1 MTAPAVLAVF
11 FFFSGRGRHT
21 SCSGDWSSDVCS
33 SDLGSPARIEQQPI
47 SREQLEHLIEV
58 LKEHDVEIVHW
69 FPKGIPNPEV
79 LYGAVKAQPEVVG
92 KLVGKIVATEGV
104 RLRLDVFPL
113 GIPFPDEVLIQ
124 FETPQGYIGG

>member
-1 MTAPAVLAVF
+1 VATQSKRGSTVLV
-11 FFFSGRGRHT
+11 
-21 SCSGDWSSDVCS
+21 
-33 SDLGSPARIEQQPI
+33 EQQPI
-47 SREQLEHLIEV
+47 TAEHLEQLIEV

-79 LYGAVKAQPEVVG
+79 LYGAVKARPEIVG
-92 KLVGKIVATEGV
+92 KLVGKIVSTEGV

>member
-1 MTAPAVLAVF
+1 VIRRAESRLSLCGLRPFVHAERETNVATQTK
-11 FFFSGRGRHT
+11 RGST
-21 SCSGDWSSDVCS
+21 E
-33 SDLGSPARIEQQPI
+33 LIEQQPI
-47 SREQLEHLIEV
+47 THEHLEKLIAV

-79 LYGAVKAQPEVVG
+79 LYGAVKTRPEMVG
-92 KLVGKIVATEGV
+92 KLVGKIVTTEGV

-124 FETPQGYIGG
+124 FETPQGYVGG

>member
-1 MTAPAVLAVF
+1 VVCGLSSTPKGETNVATE
-11 FFFSGRGRHT
+11 SKRG
-21 SCSGDWSSDVCS
+21 SAA
-33 SDLGSPARIEQQPI
+33 LIEQQPI
-47 SREQLEHLIEV
+47 TRAQLEQVVDI

-79 LYGAVKAQPEVVG
+79 LYGAVKTRPEVVG

>member
-1 MTAPAVLAVF
+1 MATE
-11 FFFSGRGRHT
+11 SKRGST
-21 SCSGDWSSDVCS
+21 E
-33 SDLGSPARIEQQPI
+33 LIERQPI
-47 SREQLEHLIEV
+47 TRERLEQLIDV

-69 FPKGIPNPEV
+69 FPKGIPDPEV
-79 LYGAVKAQPEVVG
+79 LYGAVKARPEVVG

-124 FETPQGYIGG
+124 FETPQGSVGG

>member
-1 MTAPAVLAVF
+1 MATESKRGSTAL
-11 FFFSGRGRHT
+11 
-21 SCSGDWSSDVCS
+21 
-33 SDLGSPARIEQQPI
+33 IEQQPI